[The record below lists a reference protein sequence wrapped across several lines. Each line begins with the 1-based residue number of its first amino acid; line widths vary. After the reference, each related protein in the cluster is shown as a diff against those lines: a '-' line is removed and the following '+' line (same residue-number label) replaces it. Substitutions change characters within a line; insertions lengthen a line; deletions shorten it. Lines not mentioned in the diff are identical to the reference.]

1 MNTST
6 RAANQLFTF
15 RIIAQRSRS
24 RAVRAD
30 LGRSQIWAKPLGIID
45 TVRSVEIREFTSD
58 DTEDA
63 ARLYLQ
69 SAEHHTELDPDFYRI
84 PDPGAVVAHYEKL
97 VERVKTGPL
106 MCFVAESDETV
117 VGLVEVRI
125 SDPPPLNS
133 MLRPRRIASVDIV
146 VDVDRRRQGIGKA
159 LMRRAETWARDQGA
173 TSLMLDMLRANEP
186 AVAFYTA
193 LGYEDHGALLLKR
206 HLGPE

>member
-1 MNTST
+1 ME
-6 RAANQLFTF
+6 
-15 RIIAQRSRS
+15 II
-24 RAVRAD
+24 
-30 LGRSQIWAKPLGIID
+30 
-45 TVRSVEIREFTSD
+45 EFTSD
-58 DTEDA
+58 HTEDA

-69 SAEHHTELDPDFYRI
+69 SAEHHTELDADFYRI
-84 PDPGAVVAHYEKL
+84 PDPGAVFAHYEKL
-97 VERVKTGPL
+97 VERIKTEPL

-125 SDPPPLNS
+125 SDPPSSNS

-159 LMRRAETWARDQGA
+159 LMQRAETWARDQGA
-173 TSLMLDMLRANEP
+173 TTVMFEMLRANEP

-206 HLGPE
+206 HIEPG